1 MAWIVKPS
9 GTMQIERRTQPYLTE
24 EMRRELEAETLPRYP
39 TKQAA
44 TLPALHMVQH
54 AEGWLPFQAIEEI
67 AEFLGLDAS
76 EVYDT
81 ATFYEEF
88 FLEPKGRYLIQICE
102 SIACELCGYVDLKA
116 KLCQKFDIANCE
128 TTDDG
133 KFTLQMVEC
142 LGMCDDAPAVLINGK
157 MYRKV
162 TWEQIEGVLDAL
174 PDDPSEFDAPGV
186 HPAQK

>member
-1 MAWIVKPS
+1 MPWIVKPS
-9 GTMQIERRTQPYLTE
+9 GTQQIERRDTPYLTE
-24 EMRRELEAETLPRYP
+24 AMRAELEAETLPRYP

-44 TLPALHMVQH
+44 TLPALHAVQH
-54 AEGWLPFQAIEEI
+54 AYGYIPYQAIEEI
-67 AEFLGLDAS
+67 GSFLDLTAA

-88 FLEPKGRYLIQICE
+88 FLEPKGKYLIQICQ
-102 SIACELCGYVDLKA
+102 SIACELCGCFDLKGWLTD
-116 KLCQKFDIANCE
+116 KLQIANTE

-162 TWEQIEGVLDAL
+162 TAEQMETVLAGL
-174 PDDPSEFDAPGV
+174 PDDPTQFDAPGL
-186 HPAQK
+186 HTSA